1 MLPAGGFAE
10 PFGIDKS
17 SRPWRQILPQAKFPR
32 QLYLHPAVTYV
43 YVSSLGCKYSFL
55 GLQAF
60 SSLCQSVDF
69 VNILIRGNASR
80 SPGCFLP
87 AGNGAKADA
96 RGSARGGTGR
106 GNGPGNM
113 GGFDREARAGKG
125 ERVVL
130 FVTARAREGERVVL
144 FVMTR
149 ARAASAAAWAA
160 LSARCV

>member
-1 MLPAGGFAE
+1 M
-10 PFGIDKS
+10 
-17 SRPWRQILPQAKFPR
+17 
-32 QLYLHPAVTYV
+32 
-43 YVSSLGCKYSFL
+43 
-55 GLQAF
+55 QAF
-60 SSLCQSVDF
+60 SSLWQSVDF

-96 RGSARGGTGR
+96 RGSVRGGAGR

-113 GGFDREARAGKG
+113 GGFVREARAGKG